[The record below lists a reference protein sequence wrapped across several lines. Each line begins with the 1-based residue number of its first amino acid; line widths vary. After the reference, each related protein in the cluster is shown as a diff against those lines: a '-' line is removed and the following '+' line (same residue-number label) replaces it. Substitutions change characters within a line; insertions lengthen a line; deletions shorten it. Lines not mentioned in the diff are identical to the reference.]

1 MVLEF
6 IVPTLCKPFV
16 KITTTKLKIS
26 ITIVLI
32 PVAKSVSI
40 LLTPIL
46 AKTDVIP
53 AKKAAKRAYKIHIV
67 SPVLVCL
74 F

>member
-53 AKKAAKRAYKIHIV
+53 AKKA
-67 SPVLVCL
+67 
-74 F
+74 